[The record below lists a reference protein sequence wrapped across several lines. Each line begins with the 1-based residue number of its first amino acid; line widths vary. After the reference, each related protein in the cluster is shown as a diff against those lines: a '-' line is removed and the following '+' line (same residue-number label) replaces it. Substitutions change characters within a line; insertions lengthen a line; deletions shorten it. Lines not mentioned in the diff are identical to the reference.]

1 MQRFI
6 MDKLIEWKNDKNRKP
21 LILKGA
27 RQVGKTYILQEFGA
41 NYYENTAYFNFDHDE
56 GLAELFLNTK
66 DPKRIVEQLSLAAGK
81 KINPHTTLIIFD
93 EIQECPNALNSLKY
107 FCEEANEYHVA
118 CAGSLLGI
126 RLSKTSFPVGKVDFL
141 NLYPM
146 TFSEFLIADGS
157 ENLVVVM
164 KQMKEIRKIPKLFEE
179 QLIEKLKVYYI
190 VGGMP
195 EAVFSWVNDK
205 DIEKVNKIQKNILDS
220 YESDFSKHTDASEAN
235 KISLIWNGVPSQL
248 AKENKKFVYQ
258 VVKDGA
264 RAREYESALNWL
276 NDANLISKCYLVR
289 KCAFPLKAYNDLSA
303 FKIYM
308 NDVGLLRR
316 MSNLDSKIILEGN
329 KLFEE
334 FKGSFTENYV
344 ANMLTYVLGE
354 APNYYTFDRN
364 EIDFVIQ
371 KNNKIIPIEVKSDK
385 STNHNSLT
393 KYNMKNDNEI
403 SFRFSLNNLSK
414 DGKIINVPLYFIEY
428 INYLNLD

>member
-1 MQRFI
+1 ME
-6 MDKLIEWKNDKNRKP
+6 KLIDWKNDKNRKP

-41 NYYENTAYFNFDHDE
+41 NYYENTAYFNFDHDY

-66 DPKRIVEQLSLAAGK
+66 DPKRIIEQLSLAAGK
-81 KINPHTTLIIFD
+81 KINPNTTLIIFD

-107 FCEEANEYHVA
+107 FCEEASEYHVA

-126 RLSKTSFPVGKVDFL
+126 RLSKISFPVGKVDFL

-146 TFSEFLIADGS
+146 TFSEFLIADGA
-157 ENLVVVM
+157 ENLVLAM
-164 KQMKEIRKIPKLFEE
+164 RQIKEIQKIPKLFED

-190 VGGMP
+190 IGGMP
-195 EAVFSWVNDK
+195 EAVSSWVNDK

-220 YESDFSKHTDASEAN
+220 YENDFSKHTDASEAN
-235 KISLIWNGVPSQL
+235 KISLIWNGIPSQL
-248 AKENKKFVYQ
+248 AKENKKFIYQ
-258 VVKDGA
+258 VIKEGA
-264 RAREYESALNWL
+264 RAREYEGSLNWL

-329 KLFEE
+329 KLLEE
-334 FKGSFTENYV
+334 FKGAFTENYV
-344 ANMLTYVLGE
+344 ANMLTYVLDE

-364 EIDFVIQ
+364 KIDFVIQ
-371 KNNKIIPIEVKSDK
+371 RNNRIIPIEVKSNK

-393 KYNMKNDNEI
+393 KYNMNNDNEI
-403 SFRFSLNNLSK
+403 SFIFSLNNLSK
-414 DGKIINVPLYFIEY
+414 DGKIINIPLYFIEY

>member
-1 MQRFI
+1 ME
-6 MDKLIEWKNDKNRKP
+6 KLIDWKNDKNRKP

-41 NYYENTAYFNFDHDE
+41 NYYENTAYFNFDHDY

-66 DPKRIVEQLSLAAGK
+66 DPKRIIEQLSLAAGK
-81 KINPHTTLIIFD
+81 KINPNTTLIIFD

-107 FCEEANEYHVA
+107 FCEEASEYHVA

-126 RLSKTSFPVGKVDFL
+126 RLSKISFPVGKVDFL

-146 TFSEFLIADGS
+146 TFSEFLIADGA
-157 ENLVVVM
+157 ENLVLAM
-164 KQMKEIRKIPKLFEE
+164 RQIKEIQKIPKLFED

-190 VGGMP
+190 IGGMP
-195 EAVFSWVNDK
+195 EAVSSWVNDK

-220 YESDFSKHTDASEAN
+220 YENDFSKHTDASEAN
-235 KISLIWNGVPSQL
+235 KISLIWNGIPSQL
-248 AKENKKFVYQ
+248 AKENKKFIYQ
-258 VVKDGA
+258 VIKEGA
-264 RAREYESALNWL
+264 RAREYEGSLNWL

-329 KLFEE
+329 KLLEE
-334 FKGSFTENYV
+334 FKGAFTENYV
-344 ANMLTYVLGE
+344 ANMLTYVLDE

-364 EIDFVIQ
+364 KIDFVIQ
-371 KNNKIIPIEVKSDK
+371 RNNRIIPIEVKSNK

-393 KYNMKNDNEI
+393 KYNMNNDNEI

-414 DGKIINVPLYFIEY
+414 DGKIINIPLYFIEY